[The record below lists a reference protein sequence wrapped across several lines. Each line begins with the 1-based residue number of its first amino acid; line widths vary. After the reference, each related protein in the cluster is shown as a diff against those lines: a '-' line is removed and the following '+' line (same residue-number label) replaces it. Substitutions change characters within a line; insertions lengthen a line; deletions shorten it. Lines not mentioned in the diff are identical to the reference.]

1 MLEAN
6 EKVNILQFLVSTRP
20 SPSTLRQQVPLV
32 LETGRVLGVE
42 SYSATYHQILCK
54 FNYMLS
60 KYTEKCNMRLKL
72 CHLCF
77 YSSNLLNFLFNICKH
92 VHFDRKLLT
101 TL

>member
-20 SPSTLRQQVPLV
+20 SPSTLRRQVPLV

-54 FNYMLS
+54 FNYVIEVYGKVQYAPKTLSFMLLF
-60 KYTEKCNMRLKL
+60 KYFVK
-72 CHLCF
+72 F
-77 YSSNLLNFLFNICKH
+77 F
-92 VHFDRKLLT
+92 V
-101 TL
+101 